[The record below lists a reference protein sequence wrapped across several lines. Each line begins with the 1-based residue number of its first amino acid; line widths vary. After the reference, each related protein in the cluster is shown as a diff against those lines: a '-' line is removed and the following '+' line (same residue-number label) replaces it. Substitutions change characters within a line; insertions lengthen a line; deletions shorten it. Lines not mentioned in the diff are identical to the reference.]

1 LEEQLA
7 RVRAALK
14 ETQEL
19 IKQLAVN
26 KERDTA
32 AKEVAKVEELK
43 AVKRQLNQ
51 EHKRWQLYLS
61 AELQLQQQFM
71 SDDDE

>member
-1 LEEQLA
+1 MEEQLA
-7 RVRAALK
+7 RVRATLK
-14 ETQEL
+14 EKQEL

-43 AVKRQLNQ
+43 AVKKQLNR
-51 EHKRWQLYLS
+51 EHRRWQLYLA
-61 AELQLQQQFM
+61 AEFQLQQQYM
-71 SDDDE
+71 SDDE

>member
-1 LEEQLA
+1 MEEQLA
-7 RVRAALK
+7 RVRATLK
-14 ETQEL
+14 EKQEL

-43 AVKRQLNQ
+43 AVKKQLNR
-51 EHKRWQLYLS
+51 EHRRWQLYLA
-61 AELQLQQQFM
+61 AELQLQQQYM
-71 SDDDE
+71 SDDE